1 MTILCTIELF
11 CILINLVGSTM
22 DDTIQCW
29 DITYLIVVVCEVGTY
44 TINKVLAN
52 LIIPGKT
59 KFDTLIL
66 YITTIDDWTLG
77 TCCCK
82 NRSLYQPILGVL
94 DISIECQRKT
104 LTEETCID
112 TEIVLFRSLPL
123 HFLICQAASV
133 CTHYPGICTTG
144 STKVVVG
151 FGCCNR
157 SQILE
162 AVDIGITYLTPR
174 ETEFQEIQ
182 PRSSRLHELFLCQCP
197 TCRNRW
203 EVTPTVASCKL
214 RRTIGT
220 HGCIN
225 HITVFP

>member
-22 DDTIQCW
+22 DDTIQCRN
-29 DITYLIVVVCEVGTY
+29 ITYFIVVVSEVGTY

-66 YITTIDDWTLG
+66 YITTIDDWTLSTG
-77 TCCCK
+77 CCQYW
-82 NRSLYQPILGVL
+82 SLYQPILGVL

-123 HFLICQAASV
+123 YFLICQAAGI
-133 CTHYPGICTTG
+133 CTHYPGICTTS
-144 STKVVVG
+144 STKVIV
-151 FGCCNR
+151 
-157 SQILE
+157 SL
-162 AVDIGITYLTPR
+162 
-174 ETEFQEIQ
+174 
-182 PRSSRLHELFLCQCP
+182 
-197 TCRNRW
+197 
-203 EVTPTVASCKL
+203 
-214 RRTIGT
+214 
-220 HGCIN
+220 
-225 HITVFP
+225 